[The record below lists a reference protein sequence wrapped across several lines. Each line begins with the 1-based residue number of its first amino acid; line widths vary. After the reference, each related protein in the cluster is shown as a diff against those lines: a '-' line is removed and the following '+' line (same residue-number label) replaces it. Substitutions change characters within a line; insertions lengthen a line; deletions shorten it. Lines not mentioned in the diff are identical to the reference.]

1 MAQQKPPSAHP
12 TETSQGDP
20 WHAFGAL
27 VSGVVVYGLIGWVL
41 DRWLDTS
48 FLVVVGILLGALL
61 GTYMTWAR
69 FRPPR
74 EGAADETDL
83 T

>member
-1 MAQQKPPSAHP
+1 MAQQRPPSAR
-12 TETSQGDP
+12 TAENSQGDA

-27 VSGVVVYGLIGWVL
+27 VSGVLVYGLIGWVL

-48 FLVVVGILLGALL
+48 FLVVVGIVLGAVL
-61 GTYMTWAR
+61 GLYMTWAR

-74 EGAADETDL
+74 EGSADKTDL